1 MIYFDHLA
9 ESTTNSPAVDVEEA
23 TTVIPPQHSVHEANS
38 PSPPTVAEAAEPAAA
53 AEAAA
58 PAVEVGSAAA
68 VNESIVNVAAEVAD
82 DFGHTSFVSLGDEG
96 LEQGIRN
103 AVKSEV
109 ESEIEADSLPVVG
122 EKIHAESEQKPEE
135 IHVEPTGK

>member
-9 ESTTNSPAVDVEEA
+9 ETTTNAPAVDVEA
-23 TTVIPPQHSVHEANS
+23 TVIPPQQPVHEDNS
-38 PSPPTVAEAAEPAAA
+38 PQTVVEAAEPAAA
-53 AEAAA
+53 
-58 PAVEVGSAAA
+58 AVEVGSAAA
-68 VNESIVNVAAEVAD
+68 VNESIVNVAAEAAD

-122 EKIHAESEQKPEE
+122 EKLHAESEQKPGEVH
-135 IHVEPTGK
+135 IEPTGK